1 MDINNISFNLVA
13 LGAFNNQKSNEK
25 TDDILISPEQLFS
38 SKTHLSGLQSGE
50 IPASI
55 FNIQENAF
63 PPIRTES
70 FKNLNYFYNMH
81 GENINVIN
89 KDDSKTYSVLF
100 DNGLSLILKDNF
112 DKRDTLVFSN
122 MGDNVGKNSNIPN
135 IFFHINGEE
144 SKMYFNKEHDL
155 VVDLGNGEQLLF
167 DGKTGDMIS
176 GPFQLDFDPGS
187 AKIDVKYQGSDSLS
201 RYKSFGDNI
210 KW

>member
-70 FKNLNYFYNMH
+70 FKNNDIIEAFDHSIMAN
-81 GENINVIN
+81 GPGNTENRVNVPTPSHRVPIA
-89 KDDSKTYSVLF
+89 V
-100 DNGLSLILKDNF
+100 
-112 DKRDTLVFSN
+112 
-122 MGDNVGKNSNIPN
+122 
-135 IFFHINGEE
+135 
-144 SKMYFNKEHDL
+144 
-155 VVDLGNGEQLLF
+155 
-167 DGKTGDMIS
+167 
-176 GPFQLDFDPGS
+176 
-187 AKIDVKYQGSDSLS
+187 
-201 RYKSFGDNI
+201 
-210 KW
+210 